1 MTFWNYW
8 ALVLLEVCTR
18 LVCYLVLYDYFVVV
32 VVVVIV
38 FVVFAS
44 FSVDSENKEAS
55 DV

>member
-32 VVVVIV
+32 VIVV
-38 FVVFAS
+38 VVFAS